1 MGTFLKVVGI
11 IIIVITIIGL
21 ILSIISTQ
29 VGLLNITELF
39 KNINPE
45 ISSSLGPVV
54 SAIQIIWIIIS
65 AIFSFFIIVFGV
77 SLYVLG
83 SIYNDVRN
91 IRERFKSIEI
101 VKE

>member
-11 IIIVITIIGL
+11 IVIVLAILGL
-21 ILSIISTQ
+21 ILSIFSGNFLSNFTQNLKYYDTDIYNTLNPVISIVQ
-29 VGLLNITELF
+29 NVLI
-39 KNINPE
+39 
-45 ISSSLGPVV
+45 V
-54 SAIQIIWIIIS
+54 IS

-83 SIYNDVRN
+83 SIYNDVKKLS
-91 IRERFKSIEI
+91 ERFKSIEI

>member
-11 IIIVITIIGL
+11 IIIVITILGF

-29 VGLLNITELF
+29 VGFLNITELF
-39 KNINPE
+39 KNFDPE

-54 SAIQIIWIIIS
+54 SVIQTIWIIIS
-65 AIFSFFIIVFGV
+65 IIISFFTIVFGV

-83 SIYNDVRN
+83 SIYNDVRHL
-91 IRERFKSIEI
+91 RERFKSIEI